1 MFDSRQASNLTK
13 RRTGMTGTKEN
24 RKSSSILCVFMVLLI
39 VFINVTGV
47 LAADS
52 NVDFT
57 ISNTQAE
64 VNGETI
70 VTLTIG
76 TANWVN
82 VVNGIAAFNIKV
94 DYDGNA
100 FEYVS
105 TEVTPESKIIIGSDE
120 FTAVAVSN
128 VLRILYMDQNFKTPI
143 PEQGSILK
151 AKFKVKT
158 TAATGGYKF
167 KLYGDNVIVDGQLPK
182 FNSIPVYYPNASTV
196 FIITDNPAVTPTP
209 TTPATS
215 TGSAVSG
222 TTSGTPTLT
231 PAVSSSSD
239 TSTIEST
246 NTDTTPTIEPSPPID
261 YTNTIKNI
269 TERIEAL
276 PEKITVDRAGEVK
289 AIIKDYDKLP
299 AAEKQ
304 KVVNYD
310 KLEKANSVV
319 NALTA
324 ERNKLLFTRIGI
336 PAMVL
341 VLIAIAVVLMIRIR
355 KRRS

>member
-1 MFDSRQASNLTK
+1 MCEGRQARNLTMSK
-13 RRTGMTGTKEN
+13 AGMTGTKGN
-24 RKSSSILCVFMVLLI
+24 NKSSSILCVFMVLLLL
-39 VFINVTGV
+39 FMNVTGV
-47 LAADS
+47 MAADS

-57 ISNTQAE
+57 ISNTQSV
-64 VNGETI
+64 VNEETI

-76 TANWVN
+76 SSNWVN
-82 VVNGIAAFNIKV
+82 VVNGIAAFNVKV

-105 TEVTPESKIIIGSDE
+105 TEVTPESKITIGKDE

-128 VLRILYMDQNFKTPI
+128 ILRILYMDQDFKTPI
-143 PEQGSILK
+143 PGQGPILK

-158 TAATGGYKF
+158 AAATGGYKF

-182 FNSIPVYYPNASTV
+182 FNSIPVTYPSASTA
-196 FIITDNPAVTPTP
+196 FIITENPAVTPTP
-209 TTPATS
+209 TTNVTTAPT
-215 TGSAVSG
+215 G
-222 TTSGTPTLT
+222 TTSGTVSTATPTLT
-231 PAVSSSSD
+231 A
-239 TSTIEST
+239 TSTAEPT
-246 NTDTTPTIEPSPPID
+246 KEGTPTIAPSPPID

-276 PEKITVDRAGEVK
+276 PDKITADKSSEVK
-289 AIIKDYDKLP
+289 AILKDYDKLP

-310 KLEKANSVV
+310 KLQKANSVV

-336 PAMVL
+336 PAILL
-341 VLIAIAVVLMIRIR
+341 VLIAIAVVLILRIR